1 MSPNTEIFFKLLR
14 NALWHQDETLPRELS
29 PQVSS
34 FILQMAKEQT
44 ISGLIIDALIR
55 NDVRIEQKAV
65 FESVGILEQIKET
78 NRQLNKELLQFAN
91 LMKQSQVE
99 YVVVKGQTVAALYLE
114 PLLRMPG
121 DIDFLVSDYRSSSK
135 VIADAWNIEFPESL
149 IDKEV
154 AFNHNGVTYE
164 LHTVLTQFGSY
175 RHRKVWRALM
185 NTTPSIIKIEDAEV
199 LTVQP
204 MVNAIYLFVHL
215 FFHFIREG
223 VGLRQLCDW
232 AMLLRHYQN
241 EIDSKQLEN
250 VLNSLGMTN
259 AFKAFGCLL
268 VDKLGLQ
275 SFPLKLTE
283 KDRRYTEKLLNDIL
297 KSGNFGHNTRQTAKL
312 GFAYKMETLKR
323 TARNCC
329 FYYRLAPVE
338 LSLIIPRLAWLN
350 VKTMFTGSK

>member
-14 NALWHQDETLPRELS
+14 NALWHQEESLSKELS
-29 PQVSS
+29 PQVTSL
-34 FILQMAKEQT
+34 ILQMAKDQT
-44 ISGLIIDALIR
+44 VSGLIIDALIR
-55 NDVRIEQKAV
+55 NDIHIGQKAV

-78 NRQLNKELLQFAN
+78 NRQLNKELLQFSN
-91 LMKQSQVE
+91 LMKQSQIE
-99 YVVVKGQTVAALYLE
+99 YVVVKGQTVASLYLE

-164 LHTVLTQFGSY
+164 LHTVLMQFGSH

-185 NTTPSIIKIEDAEV
+185 NTKPSIVKIENADV

-232 AMLLRHYQN
+232 AMLLKHYQN
-241 EIDSKQLEN
+241 EIDSKKLESM
-250 VLNSLGMTN
+250 LNSLGLIN
-259 AFKAFGCLL
+259 AFKAFGSIL
-268 VDKLGLQ
+268 VDKLGLLA
-275 SFPLKLTE
+275 FPLKLTE
-283 KDRRYTEKLLNDIL
+283 KDRRYSEKLLNDIL
-297 KSGNFGHNTRQTAKL
+297 KSGNFGHNIRQTAKL

-329 FYYRLAPVE
+329 CYFRLAPLE

-350 VKTMFTGSK
+350 LKIMITGSK